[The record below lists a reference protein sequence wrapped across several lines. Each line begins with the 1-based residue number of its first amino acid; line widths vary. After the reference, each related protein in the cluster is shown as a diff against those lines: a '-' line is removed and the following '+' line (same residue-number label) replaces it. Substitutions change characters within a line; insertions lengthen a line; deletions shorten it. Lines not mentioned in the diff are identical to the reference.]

1 MNSKGGKNNS
11 KLRKNETV
19 CKKGNLVTVSYVAQ
33 LKTWIHSEFA
43 PWHHRQKKFNTAEM
57 KIMSTDLTNNCDLM
71 LLVAQRKSVS
81 ATSSMAGSSQ
91 TTPRTA
97 IQSSNISTSTLF
109 RNKEQNPEETGERGD
124 FPFRA
129 GQLMAG
135 LPFLLGKAPWT
146 TICLCKPCWGVIL
159 THRQAG
165 VRMKRLSLW
174 RGTGSEGQVWM
185 ERGPRGINTAL
196 GSRREVKHRPMT
208 ASPGLPSKH
217 RCAWAHRSTHPCK
230 IAIT

>member
-1 MNSKGGKNNS
+1 
-11 KLRKNETV
+11 
-19 CKKGNLVTVSYVAQ
+19 
-33 LKTWIHSEFA
+33 
-43 PWHHRQKKFNTAEM
+43 M
-57 KIMSTDLTNNCDLM
+57 KIMSSDLTNNCDLM
-71 LLVAQRKSVS
+71 LLMAQRKRVS
-81 ATSSMAGSSQ
+81 ATSSTAGSSQ

-109 RNKEQNPEETGERGD
+109 RNKEQNPEETGGKGD
-124 FPFRA
+124 FPFRVGGLA
-129 GQLMAG
+129 GQVMSG

-165 VRMKRLSLW
+165 VRVKCLPLW

-185 ERGPRGINTAL
+185 EWGPRGINTAL
-196 GSRREVKHRPMT
+196 GSREEKWSTGPWPPPLGCS
-208 ASPGLPSKH
+208 A
-217 RCAWAHRSTHPCK
+217 STHPRK